1 MQSLPSYTEGN
12 VSNSDPTC
20 NYILTATGQ
29 LQKMG
34 ILPSAA
40 PAKTPTPAKRKSTQ
54 IDFGNLAPL
63 NANAA
68 GTKNFAGYRD
78 TAGPSK
84 PKIGKVT
91 APDAMDSDADDDD
104 EPEKRDEDDGQ
115 DPIKLL
121 SPEEAL
127 QEEKLSED
135 VRKIKVGTNLL
146 TELTTILTS
155 H

>member
-1 MQSLPSYTEGN
+1 
-12 VSNSDPTC
+12 
-20 NYILTATGQ
+20 
-29 LQKMG
+29 MG

-40 PAKTPTPAKRKSTQ
+40 PAKVPTPAKRKSTQ
-54 IDFGNLAPL
+54 IDFGSLAPL

-78 TAGPSK
+78 TAGPSQ

-104 EPEKRDEDDGQ
+104 EPEKRDEDDSQ
-115 DPIKLL
+115 EPLKLL

-135 VRKIKVGTNLL
+135 VRKIKVSLVYLLHYVNTNQ
-146 TELTTILTS
+146 S
-155 H
+155 VS